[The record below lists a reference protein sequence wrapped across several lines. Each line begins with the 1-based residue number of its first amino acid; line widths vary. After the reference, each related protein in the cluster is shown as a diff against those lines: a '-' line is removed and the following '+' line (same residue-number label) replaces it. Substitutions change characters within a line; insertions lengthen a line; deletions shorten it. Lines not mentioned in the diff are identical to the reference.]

1 MITRALL
8 KTIKSDAEAV
18 LATVAE
24 KHGVKITFGNGS
36 FTPDNASLKM
46 EIAGITSEGVVKTK
60 EATDFERYASA
71 FGLKPE
77 DLGTTFTYN
86 GKEFKLIGAKPRSTK
101 FPLLAVNLKNGKTY
115 KLPKDAVNPNI
126 ITGLTEE
133 AKQEFQSLAC
143 RLSPE
148 NLHCDGEVS
157 RAEAKRRH
165 AQIMRE
171 WRALEQRVG
180 RKITEDQVWTW
191 V

>member
-18 LATVAE
+18 LASVAE
-24 KHGVKITFGNGS
+24 KHGVKISFGNGKFS
-36 FTPDNASLKM
+36 ADNATLKL
-46 EIAGITSEGVVKTK
+46 EIASIAANGQVKTK

-77 DLGTTFTYN
+77 DLGTIFTYN
-86 GKEFKLIGAKPRSTK
+86 GREFKLIGAKPRSTK
-101 FPLLAVNLKNGKTY
+101 FPLLAEWTKNGKVF

-126 ITGLTEE
+126 ITGLTEA
-133 AKQEFQSLAC
+133 AKQEFLSLAS

-157 RAEAKRRH
+157 RTEANRRR
-165 AQIMRE
+165 AAINRE
-171 WRALEQRVG
+171 WKDLEQRVG